1 VGRYQ
6 DGLRGAREFVA
17 AQGGHVAPLPIS
29 EEELNPD
36 VQDDLSVHAYA
47 LEDTAH
53 TYSVGYKYPEDACS
67 SEFRFFEDGRQRTI
81 QVGHIPAQYGD
92 NLVIIPVHYF
102 VVGAVILQRENRK
115 LSVWGDPEIIQ
126 GVFVARSLVPN
137 QDVLEAFE
145 KEGLRLVD
153 TESKTAGRSDYYDM
167 RRRALREAKRLRLEA
182 EQALITRWRESGE
195 ARDSFLVVDGT
206 LMNMR
211 DEENVDRCVGVS
223 KSFGSRYFD
232 ISTHNRILTLREGER
247 SWTFRFHDPE
257 DQKDDQ
263 RKGGRE
269 RISWY
274 LRLRSSTNGE
284 PEFGLVRAE
293 ISKRHADRAKD
304 LAERFSKSL
313 ISDRLPT
320 AYPAPRWDKHL
331 YPIRQCEKYLSSVMP
346 SSATIIASM
355 RG

>member
-1 VGRYQ
+1 MGRYQ
-6 DGLRGAREFVA
+6 EGLRGAREFVA

-53 TYSVGYKYPEDACS
+53 TYPVDYKYPDDAGA

-102 VVGAVILQRENRK
+102 VVGAVILQRDKRK
-115 LSVWGDPEIIQ
+115 LNVWSEPEIIQ
-126 GVFVARSLVPN
+126 GIFVSRSLVPN
-137 QDVLEAFE
+137 QTELENFE
-145 KEGLRLVD
+145 KQGLRIVD
-153 TESKTAGRSDYYDM
+153 TEATSAGRSDYYDM
-167 RRRALREAKRLRLEA
+167 RRRALREAKKLRLSA
-182 EQALITRWRESGE
+182 EQTLITRWRESGE
-195 ARDSFLVVDGT
+195 AKDSFLVVDGT

-211 DEENVDRCVGVS
+211 DERNVDRCIGVS

-232 ISTHNRILTLREGER
+232 VSTHNRILTLQEGER
-247 SWTFRFHDPE
+247 SWTFRFHDAE
-257 DQKDDQ
+257 DQQDDP

-274 LRLRSSTNGE
+274 LRLRSRANGE
-284 PEFGLVRAE
+284 PEFGLIRAE
-293 ISKRHADRAKD
+293 ISKRHADQAQEY
-304 LAERFSKSL
+304 AERFSKSL

-320 AYPAPRWDKHL
+320 SYPAPRWDKHL